1 MASSSVAPPRTS
13 KAEKEKK
20 KADDREAARERSIK
34 GWEVVRA
41 LEKKQ
46 SAFSW
51 WPGQESEVYHTQ
63 TR

>member
-1 MASSSVAPPRTS
+1 MPLHLQLPHHLRWLHRHG
-13 KAEKEKK
+13 KENK

-34 GWEVVRA
+34 GWEALRA

-51 WPGQESEVYHTQ
+51 WPGQESE
-63 TR
+63 